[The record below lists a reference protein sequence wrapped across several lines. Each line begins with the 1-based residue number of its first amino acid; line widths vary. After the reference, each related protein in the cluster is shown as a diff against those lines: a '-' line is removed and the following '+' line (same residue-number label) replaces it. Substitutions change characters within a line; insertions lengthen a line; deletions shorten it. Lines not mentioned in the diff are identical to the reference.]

1 MENLNNEF
9 DTDYVN
15 NLRKREPAKD
25 VYRDDDEYMSP
36 EEANFR
42 YLQALASVQK
52 EESQRRKIKLRKIAV
67 GGAVVVPLTAAAIG
81 TTILGVNIA
90 NKNTEKYLAEAT
102 SSVATYD
109 NNHILDDPN
118 SEISIRLANDVNKK
132 DNLVKYINCSNELH
146 KLHLSQFPDITI
158 IDEEVEWKDPEV
170 VEQLIEEYKE
180 YYKKQSFKQHF
191 NVDYLVGDDVITFNY
206 QVYELKELEKMYNE
220 KVFEGYGY
228 LEDYTELST
237 KFYLADIYGGKP
249 EQYTVNSDN
258 YQTSEYP
265 EITGP
270 GINYH
275 DGFDSDLLDYAKIIN
290 DVRKAENANTDKEPD
305 EFNSDR
311 NRFMLQKMAEMNVS
325 GANVIND
332 IQKQRYK
339 EIEESQ
345 KKFKEFSEM
354 NKSK

>member
-25 VYRDDDEYMSP
+25 VYRDDDKYMSP

-81 TTILGVNIA
+81 TTILGVKTI
-90 NKNTEKYLAEAT
+90 NKNTEKNLTEAT
-102 SSVATYD
+102 LSVATYD

-146 KLHLSQFPDITI
+146 KLYLSQYPDITYFK
-158 IDEEVEWKDPEV
+158 EEIEWKDPEV
-170 VEQLIEEYKE
+170 VEQLIEEYKHTKTKVTKE
-180 YYKKQSFKQHF
+180 
-191 NVDYLVGDDVITFNY
+191 LVGDSTIEFNY

-339 EIEESQ
+339 EIEDSQ

>member
-191 NVDYLVGDDVITFNY
+191 NVGTRTVAFRARLFYHRSAATAIRADLAHAEKALLVCYLPRTPARAARFALAAGRSARAVTRRAIIATRIIYRNF
-206 QVYELKELEKMYNE
+206 LAA
-220 KVFEGYGY
+220 EG
-228 LEDYTELST
+228 
-237 KFYLADIYGGKP
+237 F
-249 EQYTVNSDN
+249 
-258 YQTSEYP
+258 
-265 EITGP
+265 
-270 GINYH
+270 
-275 DGFDSDLLDYAKIIN
+275 F
-290 DVRKAENANTDKEPD
+290 
-305 EFNSDR
+305 
-311 NRFMLQKMAEMNVS
+311 
-325 GANVIND
+325 
-332 IQKQRYK
+332 
-339 EIEESQ
+339 
-345 KKFKEFSEM
+345 
-354 NKSK
+354 